1 MIPELHALAFLALLA
16 AAGWQ
21 GLTRRAVSPALVCTG
36 AAVSLSLRAMLGV
49 ETHMQGLLGLLAGLV
64 AATVLLA
71 IRAARGSDLL
81 LLVMVG
87 SFLGPRDTLTA
98 VLVGTGVMLAAAVAE
113 ALLHRGPWRGTP
125 AARVLLTPY
134 TGVGW
139 SGGRVVV
146 TTAAEGGATAAAT
159 MSPGVA
165 IVLGAMAGWIL

>member
-1 MIPELHALAFLALLA
+1 MIPQLHAAAFLVVLA
-16 AAGWQ
+16 AACWQ
-21 GLTRRAVSPALVCTG
+21 GLTRRAVSPALVYTG
-36 AAVSLSLRAMLGV
+36 VGVSLSLRAMLGV
-49 ETHMQGLLGLLAGLV
+49 ETHMQGLLGLLVGL
-64 AATVLLA
+64 ATATVLLA

-98 VLVGTGVMLAAAVAE
+98 VLVGTGVMLAAAAAG

-146 TTAAEGGATAAAT
+146 TTAAEGAATAGAT

>member
-1 MIPELHALAFLALLA
+1 MIPEIHAVAFLAVLA

-21 GLTRRAVSPALVCTG
+21 ALTRRAVSPALVYTG
-36 AAVSLSLRAMLGV
+36 VGVSLSLRAMLGV

-64 AATVLLA
+64 TATVLLA

-81 LLVMVG
+81 LLLLVG

-98 VLVGTGVMLAAAVAE
+98 VLVGTGVMLVAAAAG
-113 ALLHRGPWRGTP
+113 ALLNRGPWRGTP
-125 AARVLLTPY
+125 GARVLLTPY

-146 TTAAEGGATAAAT
+146 TTAAEGAATAAAP

-165 IVLGAMAGWIL
+165 IVLGAVAGWIL